1 MSQRHIS
8 EFCTSQLVEW
18 KFIPKTSQNF
28 VHLSFSSGNSYLRQH
43 LFLEGSIVPTQI
55 KACLN
60 SRSLPCDSD
69 RVEVLTPGHFLIGRP
84 IESIPDPSSFTIQ
97 YHFCTD
103 GNYASVSSDT
113 SGSDGARN
121 ISKSMSSG
129 RPMKNPTIGDVVVL
143 HDDKLFPTKWSLGK
157 VLKLLARM
165 AWFALLNWRHNLEYS
180 GDLLTRLCYSYLT
193 SIMRY

>member
-1 MSQRHIS
+1 MEVHTQDIS
-8 EFCTSQLVEW
+8 EFCTSQLFEW
-18 KFIPKTSQNF
+18 KFIPETAP
-28 VHLSFSSGNSYLRQH
+28 
-43 LFLEGSIVPTQI
+43 LFGGLYSADSNQGMPEQQI
-55 KACLN
+55 N
-60 SRSLPCDSD
+60 LPCDSD